1 MSTIV
6 GIFLLGGLVGFGGA
20 FVLKS
25 YREGRRGLALGAALV
40 IGAIALFLAW
50 QATMVGSVGP
60 AMRAM

>member
-1 MSTIV
+1 MTTII

-25 YREGRRGLALGAALV
+25 YRDGRRAMALGAAIV
-40 IGAIALFLAW
+40 IGGIALVLAW
-50 QATMVGSVGP
+50 MAIMAIGVGP

>member
-1 MSTIV
+1 MTTII

-25 YREGRRGLALGAALV
+25 YRDGRRAMALGAAIA
-40 IGAIALFLAW
+40 IGGIALVLAW
-50 QATMVGSVGP
+50 MAIMAIGVGP